1 VRTVLYMAALTAAR
15 WNPALRSFYQRLRAA
30 GKPAKVALTAVARK
44 LLVLL
49 NAILRDA
56 RPWRYA

>member
-1 VRTVLYMAALTAAR
+1 MAALTAAR
-15 WNPALRSFYQRLRAA
+15 WNPVLRGFYQRLRAA
-30 GKPAKVALTAVARK
+30 GKPAKVALPAVARK